1 MKLQIRNGCF
11 ETNSSSMHSIIVTN
25 KTTSYMTQREIRDE
39 YYLDSEYN
47 KGKNN
52 IEIYE
57 YENDYGRS
65 PFDVLISFREKLT
78 YAIASFCGNCYSI
91 KSYLEA
97 DKFFEETFVPL
108 IKRLANVD
116 DVSIDKEERS
126 FIVYDNENAEYFE
139 TAEEVPYDKLI
150 YVEKPDRS
158 KYEEDELIH
167 GMYAPIDKD
176 GEKITEVWCDVG
188 RYGSID
194 HQSCGMLQGFLK
206 KYNITL
212 EDYLIRKDI
221 VVIITGDEYSTLSN
235 LFECGL
241 ITENNVSSQFPKE
254 YLSYDLYEEHEDED
268 ENEETDQE

>member
-11 ETNSSSMHSIIVTN
+11 ETNSSSMHSIII
-25 KTTSYMTQREIRDE
+25 TSKNSNVRMTQKEIRDE

-47 KGKNN
+47 KDKNY

-65 PFDVLISFREKLT
+65 PFDVLISFSEKLN
-78 YAIASFCGNCYSI
+78 YAIASLCGDCYSI

-97 DKFFEETFVPL
+97 DEVFENTFKPL

-116 DVSIDKEERS
+116 DVSIDKEERP

-139 TAEEVPYDKLI
+139 TAEEVPYDKLV
-150 YVEKPDRS
+150 YVEKSDRD
-158 KYEEDELIH
+158 KYKEDELIH
-167 GMYAPIDKD
+167 GMYAPVDKD
-176 GEKITEVWCDVG
+176 GKKITEVWCDVG
-188 RYGSID
+188 RYGSVD
-194 HQSCGMLQGFLK
+194 HQSCGLLQAFLK
-206 KYNITL
+206 KYSITL
-212 EDYLIRKDI
+212 EDYLTRKDI

-241 ITENNVSSQFPKE
+241 INKDNVFLQFPKG
-254 YLSYDLYEEHEDED
+254 YLSYDLVAEDED
-268 ENEETDQE
+268 EKTDQE

>member
-11 ETNSSSMHSIIVTN
+11 ETNSSSMHSIIITN
-25 KTTSYMTQREIRDE
+25 KTTSYMTRQEIRDE
-39 YYLDSEYN
+39 YYLDMEYN
-47 KGKNN
+47 KDKNY

-78 YAIASFCGNCYSI
+78 YAIASLCGDCYSI

-97 DKFFEETFVPL
+97 DEVFENTFKPL

-116 DVSIDKEERS
+116 DVLIDKEERS

-139 TAEEVPYDKLI
+139 TAEEVPYDNLI
-150 YVEKPDRS
+150 YVEKSDRD
-158 KYEEDELIH
+158 KYEEDELVH
-167 GMYAPIDKD
+167 GMYAPVDKD
-176 GEKITEVWCDVG
+176 GKKIVEIWCDVSD
-188 RYGSID
+188 YGSVD
-194 HQSCGMLQGFLK
+194 HQSCGLLQGFLK
-206 KYNITL
+206 KYNMSL
-212 EDYLIRKDI
+212 EDYLVRKDI

-235 LFECGL
+235 LFKCGL

-254 YLSYDLYEEHEDED
+254 YLSYDLYGEDED
-268 ENEETDQE
+268 EETDQE

>member
-1 MKLQIRNGCF
+1 MKLQVRNGCF

-25 KTTSYMTQREIRDE
+25 KITSYMTQREIRDE
-39 YYLDSEYN
+39 YYLDMEYN
-47 KGKNN
+47 KDKNY
-52 IEIYE
+52 IEINE

-116 DVSIDKEERS
+116 DVSIDKEGRS
-126 FIVYDNENAEYFE
+126 FIVYDNEKAEYYE
-139 TAEEVPYDKLI
+139 TAEEVPYDNLV
-150 YVEKPDRS
+150 YVEKSDRG
-158 KYEEDELIH
+158 KYEEDELVH

-176 GEKITEVWCDVG
+176 GKKITEVWCDVG

-194 HQSCGMLQGFLK
+194 HQSYGMLQAFLK
-206 KYNITL
+206 KYSITL
-212 EDYLIRKDI
+212 EDYLTRKDI
-221 VVIITGDEYSTLSN
+221 VVIITGDEYSTMSN
-235 LFECGL
+235 MFECGL
-241 ITENNVSSQFPKE
+241 INKDNVFLQFPKG
-254 YLSYDLYEEHEDED
+254 YLSYDLEGEDED
-268 ENEETDQE
+268 EETDQE